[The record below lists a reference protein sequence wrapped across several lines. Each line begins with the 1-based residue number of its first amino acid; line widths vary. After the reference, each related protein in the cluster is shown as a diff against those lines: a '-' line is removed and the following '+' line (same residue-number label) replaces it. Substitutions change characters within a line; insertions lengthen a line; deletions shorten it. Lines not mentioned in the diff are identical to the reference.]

1 MILASKPTFPGHK
14 RIAIKLYPLCA
25 LLLLTLQSSY
35 AQKPAE
41 WEAAVQS
48 ATISAPTFWLNSD
61 PSSSMGTTRLDQLLR
76 YRGGEWARFEDG
88 PWGEAQAAFG
98 LPPDAANGVLMVSS
112 AQTDIASSA
121 EGSLAVL
128 FRAPSVFD
136 QNEPHIIIARGTYD
150 RESPFELSINKGQ
163 LRLAYA
169 RDGALRVANL
179 VQAEAGAWTW
189 VAMSWRKVAAEN
201 EISWRAW
208 TRNRGLNQGALSAD
222 PPGNQSN
229 PLSLAGR
236 NVRCT
241 LADGVLSQVIIWDTP
256 VGEDGWNKLE
266 ALLPND

>member
-61 PSSSMGTTRLDQLLR
+61 PSTSTGSIQFDGLLR
-76 YRGGEWARFEDG
+76 YSGAEWVRFEDG
-88 PWGEAQAAFG
+88 PWGDALAAFG
-98 LPPDAANGVLMVSS
+98 LPPDAARGATVVSS
-112 AQTDIASSA
+112 AQKDIACSD
-121 EGSLAVL
+121 EGALAVL
-128 FRAPSVFD
+128 FRAPSIFD
-136 QNEPHIIIARGTYD
+136 QDEPQIIIARGTYD
-150 RESPFELSINKGQ
+150 RESRFELGIYRGR
-163 LRLAYA
+163 LRLAYNQG
-169 RDGALRVANL
+169 GAVKVAWL
-179 VQAEAGAWTW
+179 MGAEEGAWTW
-189 VAMSWRKVAAEN
+189 VALSWRKIGAET

-208 TRNRGLNQGALSAD
+208 TRNSGLHQGVVTAD
-222 PPGNQSN
+222 RAGDQRI
-229 PLSLAGR
+229 PLILAGR
-236 NVRCT
+236 TVRCT